1 MKKALSIV
9 VLSFIFASVCVLP
22 ASANSMQTSWSGVD
36 SSGTVILDESCPIE
50 VTKELLTFN
59 IEQTPATSGN
69 SVTGFDVSKS
79 TVTAEYTFYNPSEL
93 EITARLAF
101 PFGTRPGYASEA
113 GNFSITLNGEEIEK
127 EIRYTLPVG
136 KGFNLEGDA
145 ARLSDEYL
153 SLGFFSPDMTVT
165 KYTYRTVD
173 EKNLG
178 YNKLIAFDYSA
189 NSEGSRIYFPDS
201 YAVDKGNG
209 NVRIGIH
216 NNLLGNV
223 DIYVIGEPLAE
234 PLNWSFYSDKSF
246 DDGKKLD
253 INAEMK
259 LIRTEEMNLESFVLS
274 MRPHTSTVK
283 DVDWY
288 NAVVCGFD
296 YKEDYSVLSHAYG
309 NNIDNYLMSWYQY
322 DITIAPGASAVN
334 AVTAPMYPDVNT
346 HPDEPEFE
354 YTYFLSPAST
364 WASFGE
370 LEIRINSPY
379 YLVDSNI
386 EGYRKSEGG
395 YTLVLNELPDK
406 ELEFTLR
413 STPSVVREIKSS
425 VGLLAG
431 VPDGY
436 LYIGTAAVAL
446 LAVAIVVILIKKRI

>member
-9 VLSFIFASVCVLP
+9 VLFFIISSMCVLP
-22 ASANSMQTSWSGVD
+22 ARANSMQTNWSGVD

-59 IEQTPATSGN
+59 IEQTPTTSGN

-79 TVTAEYTFYNPSEL
+79 TVTAEYTFYNPSDL

-101 PFGTRPGYASEA
+101 PFGTRPGYASDE
-113 GNFSITLNGEEIEK
+113 GSFSITLNGEEIEK

-136 KGFNLEGDA
+136 RGFDLEGDA

-209 NVRIGIH
+209 NIRIGIH
-216 NNLLGNV
+216 NDLLGNV
-223 DIYVIGEPLAE
+223 DVYVIGEPLE
-234 PLNWSFYSDKSF
+234 DPLSWSFYSDKSF

-259 LIRTEEMNLESFVLS
+259 LIRTEEMDLESFVLS
-274 MRPHTSTVK
+274 MRPHTSTVN

-309 NNIDNYLMSWYQY
+309 NNISSYLMSWYQY

-370 LEIRINSPY
+370 LEIRINTPY
-379 YLVDSNI
+379 YLTDSSI
-386 EGYRKSEGG
+386 EGFRKCEGG
-395 YTLVLNELPDK
+395 YTLVLKGLPDE
-406 ELEFTLR
+406 ELEFTL
-413 STPSVVREIKSS
+413 SEKSSIVREIKSS
-425 VGLLAG
+425 VAFLAG
-431 VPDGY
+431 VPDEYIY
-436 LYIGTAAVAL
+436 LGTAAIAIL
-446 LAVAIVVILIKKRI
+446 GVAIIVILIKKRI